1 MKNKGFL
8 LAVLPIAFFTSSTF
22 SLAQMPSQT
31 GGPEQMAMIMY
42 PVEMGADGKQYITTK
57 AGYKINVPGLGIAPN
72 ASAIAVYKDPGNNYW
87 YIDKSG
93 NPTPV
98 SGEQMQSVMN
108 QMQAQAMQR
117 GRVQAGQY
125 PQGMPG
131 QQGMPNPNMYGQNP
145 YAQNVAPGAY
155 PQTGTPQ
162 QSVVINEQPP
172 SNSNASNS
180 SSGNSS
186 SGSSAMGTG
195 LAAAGGAAVGA
206 LMSNAIY
213 NNNNE
218 PYYGGYGGVPY
229 GAPVYRGAAAGQ
241 YYYKHPN
248 GNNVYIAPN
257 STNAAAF
264 NQYDKQGTW
273 DNRQQWSQ
281 QASTARSNVQSQ
293 AQQTGARGEQFSS
306 NRAQAGAANLGQ
318 ADRNF
323 DRGRQRDGNAGGG
336 RRGGRRFR

>member
-1 MKNKGFL
+1 MKNKGLL
-8 LAVLPIAFFTSSTF
+8 LAVLPIAFLTTSTF
-22 SLAQMPSQT
+22 SLAQMPSQA
-31 GGPEQMAMIMY
+31 GGAEQTAMIMY
-42 PVEMGADGKQYITTK
+42 PVEKGSDGKQYITTK
-57 AGYKINVPGLGIAPN
+57 AGYKVNIPGLGIAHN

-98 SGEQMQSVMN
+98 SAEQMQSVMN
-108 QMQAQAMQR
+108 QMQTQAMQR
-117 GRVQAGQY
+117 GRVQSAQY
-125 PQGMPG
+125 PQE
-131 QQGMPNPNMYGQNP
+131 MPNPNMYGQNP
-145 YAQNVAPGAY
+145 YAQNVAPSSY
-155 PQTGTPQ
+155 PQTGIPQ
-162 QSVVINEQPP
+162 QSVVINEQP
-172 SNSNASNS
+172 ASNTS
-180 SSGNSS
+180 NGSSS

-206 LMSNAIY
+206 LMSNAMY
-213 NNNNE
+213 NNNE

-248 GNNVYIAPN
+248 GNNVYVTPN

-264 NQYDKQGTW
+264 NQYDRQGNW

-293 AQQTGARGEQFSS
+293 AQQAGARGEQFRSD
-306 NRAQAGAANLGQ
+306 RTQAGTANLGQ

-323 DRGRQRDGNAGGG
+323 DGGHQRGGSGGG
-336 RRGGRRFR
+336 VRRGGRRSR